1 MKYILKYVIDKKN
14 ILEDLLMK
22 KGIIDPEK
30 YINITKESENNPIL
44 LDNIEKGCQLLID
57 HLNDGNKI
65 YLQPDS
71 DLDGYMSSAIFYN
84 YVKLVWPDA
93 DISWKVHEGKQHGV
107 VLNNIPQDVSLA
119 VFPDSATNNLTEH
132 KHLRSMGIDALVIDH
147 HMSDQISND
156 AVIINNQLCDYPN
169 KYLSGGGVTYKF
181 IQMMDRILGLKY
193 SEQFIDMAAVSIV
206 GDMMD
211 LRNPENRYLVKTGL
225 KNIHNLGLKK
235 IIEAQSFSIYGK
247 SCTYEEGGP
256 ITPTNI
262 AWYVVPLVNAIVRV
276 GTEAEKSLL
285 FEAFINGHRMIP
297 STKRGDKGNFESV
310 AQQAVRN
317 CVNARARQNRLKDKA
332 IEDLDLKIRKNELFR
347 NQVIFVNVEDNE
359 SFDNTLTG
367 LIAMNFLA
375 KYKKP
380 TIVARLSDD
389 GYWKGSA
396 RGSSATELK
405 DLKSF
410 FAESKL
416 FDFVE
421 GHPNAFGLS
430 IHTDNVERMVEYA
443 NQKLKDVQFNE
454 NVYEVDLIYSAKD
467 NFVEAIDEIS
477 RLKPIWG
484 QGIEEPLIV
493 VEDIK
498 LFPEDVSFIGQN
510 KDTVKFTNN
519 GVAFVKFKDPDLVN
533 QIKAMKNGF
542 SITVLGKA
550 SMNEWNGYFTPQ
562 LMLEDYKIKDTSYD
576 F

>member
-1 MKYILKYVIDKKN
+1 MKYILKYEVDKRN
-14 ILEDLLMK
+14 ILQDLLMK
-22 KGIIDPEK
+22 KGILNPDK
-30 YINITKESENNPIL
+30 YINITKESENDPIL

-57 HLNDGNKI
+57 HLNNGNKI

-84 YVKLVWPDA
+84 YVKLVWPEA

-107 VLNNIPQDVSLA
+107 VLNNIPKDVSLA
-119 VFPDSATNNLTEH
+119 VFPDSATNNLAEH
-132 KHLRSMGIDALVIDH
+132 KYLREMGIDVLVIDH
-147 HMSDQISND
+147 HMSDQISEN

-181 IQMMDRILGLKY
+181 IQMMDRMLGLKL

-211 LRNPENRYLVKTGL
+211 LRDLENRYLVKTGL
-225 KNIHNLGLKK
+225 SKIKNLGLKQL
-235 IIEAQSFSIYGK
+235 IEQQAYSIGDTTK
-247 SCTYEEGGP
+247 LTP
-256 ITPTNI
+256 IAI
-262 AWYVVPLVNAIVRV
+262 AFYIVPLVNAIVRV

-285 FEAFINGHRMIP
+285 FEAFINGHRIIP
-297 STKRGDKGNFESV
+297 STKRGDKGNFETV
-310 AQQAVRN
+310 AQQAIRN
-317 CVNARARQNRLKDKA
+317 CVNARSRQNRLKDKA

-430 IHTDNVERMVEYA
+430 IHTDNVEKMVEYA
-443 NQKLKDVQFNE
+443 NKKLKDVQFNE
-454 NVYEVDLIYSAKD
+454 NMYEVDLIYSAKD
-467 NFVEAIDEIS
+467 NFVEAIEEIS
-477 RLKPIWG
+477 RLKQIWG

-493 VEDIK
+493 VEDIP

-510 KDTVKFTNN
+510 KDTVKFTHN
-519 GVAFVKFKDPDLVN
+519 GVSFVKFKNQELVD

-550 SMNEWNGYFTPQ
+550 SMNEWNGNFTPQ